1 MMLCRVFIDGSY
13 HGEMKASTAAD
24 VNGYQYSVE
33 DLNPGQTYD
42 VAVKVRT
49 HCCCHKSQDVSVSV
63 CNELRA
69 VGIDCWG
76 ITTQ

>member
-1 MMLCRVFIDGSY
+1 LMMMLCRVFIDGSY

-69 VGIDCWG
+69 VGIDC
-76 ITTQ
+76 